1 MSTTWTY
8 NGHSFELDLD
18 SMSGLERYDAAIKA
32 QNAKLSELSAGVSGA
47 REVLVYCDAVT
58 ALLDTLFG
66 EDTTDYLL
74 EGSARPSDYD
84 ALYESLQDFVHEQ
97 TAAAAER
104 RKKIL
109 NKYKPEPNREQRRA
123 LEQAVKQIAKST
135 DNGAAASAT

>member
-18 SMSGLERYDAAIKA
+18 SVDGLERYDKAIQA
-32 QNAKLSELSAGVSGA
+32 QNARFAELTAGTSGA
-47 REVLVYCDAVT
+47 REVLVYCDAIT
-58 ALLDTLFG
+58 ALIDTLFG

-84 ALYESLQDFVHEQ
+84 ALYESFQDFVHEQ

-104 RKKIL
+104 RAKIL
-109 NKYKPEPNREQRRA
+109 NKYKPNPNREQRRA
-123 LEQAVKQIAKST
+123 IEKAVKKVT
-135 DNGAAASAT
+135 KAAGKAAEQQ